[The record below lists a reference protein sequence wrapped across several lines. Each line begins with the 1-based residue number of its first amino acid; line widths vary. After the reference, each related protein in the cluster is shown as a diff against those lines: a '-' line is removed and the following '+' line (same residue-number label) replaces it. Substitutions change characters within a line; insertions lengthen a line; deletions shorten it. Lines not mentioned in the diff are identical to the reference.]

1 VKRLPPWLLFVIAVL
16 TVLLLWV
23 GIDERDEVGPV
34 PIVLGVIWVVFVL
47 ASIPKIFSRDDS
59 H

>member
-1 VKRLPPWLLFVIAVL
+1 MKRLPPWMLLVIAVL

-23 GIDERDEVGPV
+23 GIKERHEVGPV
-34 PIVLGVIWVVFVL
+34 PTILGVIWAVFVL
-47 ASIPKIFSRDDS
+47 ASVPKIFSRDDS